1 MIGIGVILAL
11 LLLTTPAHGQ
21 KFPAIEKARGAYET
35 CVELAALDEY
45 VSPRMDSV
53 GVAMV
58 ERAIAACAT
67 EENALLAVTAL
78 SLSPVGEIAGLKAQT
93 YVAQYRAALKV
104 KVMGVLRDMERSSSG
119 GRR

>member
-1 MIGIGVILAL
+1 MIGIILAL
-11 LLLTTPAHGQ
+11 LLLTTPAHAQ
-21 KFPAIEKARGAYET
+21 ISAVEKAKGAYET

-45 VSPRMDSV
+45 VSPTVNPV
-53 GVAMV
+53 GGAMV

-78 SLSPVGEIAGLKAQT
+78 CLSPLGEIAALKARA
-93 YVAQYRAALKV
+93 YVAQRRAALKV
-104 KVMGVLRDMERSSSG
+104 KVMGVLRDWERSPSG